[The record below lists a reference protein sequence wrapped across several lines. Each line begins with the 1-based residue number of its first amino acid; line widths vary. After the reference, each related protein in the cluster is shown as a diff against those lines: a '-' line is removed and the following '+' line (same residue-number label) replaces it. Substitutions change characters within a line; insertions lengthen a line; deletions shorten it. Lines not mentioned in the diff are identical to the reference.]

1 VDCAELNG
9 DGSRAKSPDCRRPP
23 DRVRRAEYQ
32 RHSFMTGQ
40 LAGVFRQLKP
50 LRCHLFEDG
59 ARLTVGRNLR
69 QLQAMGGEGDIL
81 LSFVD

>member
-1 VDCAELNG
+1 MVPGPVCRHA
-9 DGSRAKSPDCRRPP
+9 PDC
-23 DRVRRAEYQ
+23 VRRAEHQ

-40 LAGVFRQLKP
+40 LAGDFRQLKP

-59 ARLTVGRNLR
+59 ARLTVGRNLC